1 MPNQRDGSGLALA
14 ANVKR
19 SYGSSSGTVPAKTG
33 CRTHNMGDLLDDLHP
48 RVKYRTPADVRA
60 IPNEQFERWVLG
72 YDSFPFSEFSA
83 ALDVQDTL
91 GFILDAT
98 CRRLG
103 LPLPKRKRRKL
114 L

>member
-1 MPNQRDGSGLALA
+1 MNRTGPLLAV
-14 ANVKR
+14 NVKR
-19 SYGSSSGTVPAKTG
+19 SYGSASGTVPAKSG
-33 CRTHNMGDLLDDLHP
+33 RTTDPMLDDLRP
-48 RVKYRTPADVRA
+48 SVKYRTPAEVRA
-60 IPNEQFERWVLG
+60 IPNEQWDRWVLG
-72 YDSFPFSEFSA
+72 YDSFSGLEFSA
-83 ALDVQDTL
+83 ASDVQETL